1 MALKISTAVWWIYL
15 LECENGRL
23 YTGIST
29 DPARR
34 FTEHLAGRGAMFTRL
49 NRPARLIAS
58 RRVGSRGDALRAEA
72 AFKKL
77 TVSEK
82 RTAAA
87 GWSAETA
94 LED

>member
-1 MALKISTAVWWIYL
+1 MTEQMPAAVWWIYL

-29 DPARR
+29 DPATR
-34 FTEHLAGRGAMFTRL
+34 FKQHLSGKGAMFTRI
-49 NRPARLIAS
+49 NRPARLLAS
-58 RRVGSRGDALRAEA
+58 RPVGSRGDALRAEA

-77 TVSEK
+77 TVLEK

-87 GWSAETA
+87 NWPAGA
-94 LED
+94 

>member
-1 MALKISTAVWWIYL
+1 MAEKISTSVWWLYL

-34 FTEHLAGRGAMFTRL
+34 FMVHLAGRGAMFTRI
-49 NRPARLIAS
+49 NRPARLIAM
-58 RRVGSRGDALRAEA
+58 RPVGTRGEALHAEA

-77 TVSEK
+77 TALEK

-87 GWSAETA
+87 RWST
-94 LED
+94 